1 MFPGMRIHRRHHT
14 LFALVIL
21 FIFISASDTNE
32 GAVIIL
38 EAERGNKPLPVLTQ
52 KYPELSIEAAYDVQA
67 EYVRFKLGG
76 DKIAGYK
83 AGLTS
88 KAAQEKFGVDTPVS
102 GVLFSS
108 GMHGS
113 DAVIVTSKF
122 RGLMIETEIGFV
134 VGKPIKEKIPDVARL
149 KVHIAAVLPVIEL
162 PETGFADM
170 KKIKAEDI
178 VAANVG
184 SAVFITGAR
193 RPLDDAGPDGI
204 TVKLTSSGETL
215 NQGKGSDALGGQ
227 WEALLWLVN
236 SAIENDW
243 QIEEGNILITG
254 ALGKVVPAKP
264 GRYEAQFGELGNVSF
279 EIK

>member
-1 MFPGMRIHRRHHT
+1 MRIHRRHHT

>member
-1 MFPGMRIHRRHHT
+1 MFPGTRINTRIAA
-14 LFALVIL
+14 LFALAV
-21 FIFISASDTNE
+21 FFVFVSASGTKE
-32 GAVIIL
+32 GAVLIL
-38 EAERGNKPLPVLTQ
+38 EAERGNRPLPVLTQ
-52 KYPELSIEAAYDVQA
+52 QYPDLSIEDAYDIQA
-67 EYVRFKLGG
+67 EYVRLKLGG

-88 KAAQEKFGVDTPVS
+88 KAAQEKFVVDTPVS

-108 GMHGS
+108 GTHES
-113 DAVIVTSKF
+113 TAVIEGSKF
-122 RGLMIETEIGFV
+122 RSLVIETEIGFV
-134 VGKPIKEKIPDVARL
+134 AGKRIEEKIIDIARL
-149 KVHIAAVLPVIEL
+149 REYIGAVLPVIEL

-170 KKIKAEDI
+170 KKIKAQDI

-193 RPLDDAGPDGI
+193 RPLADADPDDI
-204 TVKLTSSGETL
+204 TVKLVSDGETL

-236 SAIENDW
+236 SAIGNGW
-243 QIEEGNILITG
+243 KIERGDILITG

-264 GRYEAQFGELGNVSF
+264 GRYQAQFGELGDISF
-279 EIK
+279 DIK

>member
-1 MFPGMRIHRRHHT
+1 MRIHRRHHT

-88 KAAQEKFGVDTPVS
+88 KAAQERFGVDTPVS

-113 DAVIVTSKF
+113 DAVIVASKF
-122 RGLMIETEIGFV
+122 RVLMIETEIGFV

-149 KVHIAAVLPVIEL
+149 KEHIVAVLPVIEL

-178 VAANVG
+178 IAANVG

-193 RPLDDAGPDGI
+193 RPLDIAGPDGI
-204 TVKLTSSGETL
+204 TVKLVSGGEAL
-215 NQGKGSDALGGQ
+215 SHGKGSDTLGGQ

-279 EIK
+279 EIR